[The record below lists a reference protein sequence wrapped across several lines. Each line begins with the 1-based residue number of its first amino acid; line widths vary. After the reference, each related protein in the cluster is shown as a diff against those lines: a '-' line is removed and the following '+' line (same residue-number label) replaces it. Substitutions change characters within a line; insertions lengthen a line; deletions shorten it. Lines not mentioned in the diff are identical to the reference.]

1 MQNHRAFRDAKM
13 LVQDNQMKRA
23 TSALNGDRVRRKKE
37 TIPSPDQWV
46 KSVRQQ
52 AIRAHTRGDVSY
64 MYSESS
70 GMERLEVKRKMDS
83 DTPSMDIDLTDHSET
98 LSHNRSKAFEI
109 RR

>member
-1 MQNHRAFRDAKM
+1 
-13 LVQDNQMKRA
+13 
-23 TSALNGDRVRRKKE
+23 
-37 TIPSPDQWV
+37 
-46 KSVRQQ
+46 
-52 AIRAHTRGDVSY
+52 